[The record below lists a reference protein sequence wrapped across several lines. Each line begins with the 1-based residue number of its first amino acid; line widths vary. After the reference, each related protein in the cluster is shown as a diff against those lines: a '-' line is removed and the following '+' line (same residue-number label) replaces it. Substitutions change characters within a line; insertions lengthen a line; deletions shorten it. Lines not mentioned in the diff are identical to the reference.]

1 MYFHSPIRMWKS
13 GNRIVIKIETLEAV
27 LSISPKRHPKLF
39 GKLQKILDGETFPPV
54 ITYELNFEGRN
65 ENDDSLTDDDED

>member
-1 MYFHSPIRMWKS
+1 M
-13 GNRIVIKIETLEAV
+13 IKIETLEAV

-54 ITYELNFEGRN
+54 ITYELNFEGRS
-65 ENDDSLTDDDED
+65 ENDDED